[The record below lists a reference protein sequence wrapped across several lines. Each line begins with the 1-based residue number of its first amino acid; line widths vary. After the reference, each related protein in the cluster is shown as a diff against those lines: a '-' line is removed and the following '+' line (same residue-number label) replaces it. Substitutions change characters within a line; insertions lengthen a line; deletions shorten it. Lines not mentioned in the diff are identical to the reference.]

1 MKLQKIVLG
10 KVFFSWNGERWDDGL
25 HLGMFIKILEWFLA
39 IACTGNHRK
48 LQALLVK
55 IKEVKLKR
63 G

>member
-1 MKLQKIVLG
+1 MKIQKIVLG
-10 KVFFSWNGERWDDGL
+10 KVFFLEWGEVDDGL
-25 HLGMFIKILEWFLA
+25 HLGMFIKILEWFLT